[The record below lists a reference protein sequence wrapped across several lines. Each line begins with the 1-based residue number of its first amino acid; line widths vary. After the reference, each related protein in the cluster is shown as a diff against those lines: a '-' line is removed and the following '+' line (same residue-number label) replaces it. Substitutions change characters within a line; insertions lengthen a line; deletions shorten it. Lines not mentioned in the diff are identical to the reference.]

1 MKKKLLAS
9 LIAVSVLA
17 GCSSSGS
24 GSSDENTD
32 PGYTDPKYGI
42 ENPIE
47 KDDSPAWG
55 IPTDDAP
62 DMGINHIAIADDG
75 SIVINGDKVGTVDKS
90 NGLVWKDGV
99 LVGSVTV
106 DKTDRTFT
114 YNDHSSN
121 NTYAFTVNN
130 GIVAIDWEK
139 SSVDNGWGVTKPKPE
154 LPPTDDAPDMGINH
168 IAIADDGS
176 IIINGDNVGIV
187 DKSNGLVWKDGVL
200 VGSVTVDKTDRT
212 LTYNDHSSNN
222 TYAFTVSNGV
232 VAIDWEK
239 SSIDND
245 WGISKQPRLSADQ
258 KSQIRTKAKDLRENI
273 KAQINRS

>member
-32 PGYTDPKYGI
+32 PDYTDPKYGI

-121 NTYAFTVNN
+121 NTYAFTVSN
-130 GIVAIDWEK
+130 GVVAIDWEK
-139 SSVDNGWGVTKPKPE
+139 SSIDNGWGVTKPKPE

-168 IAIADDGS
+168 ISISNDGS
-176 IIINGDNVGIV
+176 IKLNNEEAGNV
-187 DKSNGLVWKDGVL
+187 DFSNGMVWNSNGEL
-200 VGSVTVDKTDRT
+200 VGSVNKN
-212 LTYNDHSSNN
+212 NDGSFAYTHHSTGN
-222 TYAFTVSNGV
+222 TFNFTVNKNGI
-232 VAIDWEK
+232 VAVDQDRNSSELQRFHHEK
-239 SSIDND
+239 
-245 WGISKQPRLSADQ
+245 LSAEQ
-258 KSQIRTKAKDLRENI
+258 KSQLRTKAKDLRENI
-273 KAQINRS
+273 KAQIKRS